1 LYHVKFNKRQIRSD
15 KLGSIW
21 HEPSIERE
29 TNDENHEHFGG
40 TLGKHIHTNEKKNM
54 VPGQYYTKGVTLEEI
69 AIICHLSKPK
79 HQTSQGFC
87 I

>member
-1 LYHVKFNKRQIRSD
+1 MMKTMNILE
-15 KLGSIW
+15 
-21 HEPSIERE
+21 EPWAN
-29 TNDENHEHFGG
+29 TY
-40 TLGKHIHTNEKKNM
+40 TQMKKKNM